1 MIMLDSTHQVLARIR
16 AVFQSSDFD
25 RDLQA
30 ESDTHLSLLA
40 EDHIRKGTPPEEAKR
55 MARLANIEKKS
66 ATA

>member
-30 ESDTHLSLLA
+30 ESDAHLSLLA